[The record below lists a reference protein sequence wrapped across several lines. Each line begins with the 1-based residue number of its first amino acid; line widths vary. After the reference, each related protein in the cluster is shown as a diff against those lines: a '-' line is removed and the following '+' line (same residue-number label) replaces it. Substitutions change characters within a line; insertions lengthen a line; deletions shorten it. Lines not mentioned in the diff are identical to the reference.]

1 MGSEA
6 LPRVWFSKPLS
17 RSVIRM
23 VVDLLKVTGTSTGLG
38 RELAE
43 LILEKGEIVVAT
55 ARTPSTLDALSS
67 KYPASRLLVQKL
79 DITDQQQIIDAFS
92 KAKEV
97 FGRLDIIVNNAGF
110 GNLGEFEILDEGE
123 SRDVFETNVWG
134 TLKVTK
140 EAVRFLRDENSPGV
154 GGRLWQMSSYLGL
167 VGWSSLSM
175 YSASK
180 FGKHYVITFRS
191 LAHARLLT
199 LFGDSYRRHD

>member
-1 MGSEA
+1 M
-6 LPRVWFSKPLS
+6 LQ
-17 RSVIRM
+17 
-23 VVDLLKVTGTSTGLG
+23 VTGTSTGLG

-67 KYPASRLLVQKL
+67 MYPASRLLVQKL
-79 DITDQQQIIDAFS
+79 DITDQQQIIHAFS

-110 GNLGEFEILDEGE
+110 GNLGEFEIIDEGQ
-123 SRDVFETNVWG
+123 SRDVFETNFWG
-134 TLKVTK
+134 TVKATK
-140 EAVRFLRDENSPGV
+140 EAIRFLRDENPSGA

-167 VGWSSLSM
+167 VGWPGLSM

-180 FGKHYVITFRS
+180 FGKHSDLSS
-191 LAHARLLT
+191 LRHARRRLT
-199 LFGDSYRRHD
+199 LIHASYRRYD

>member
-1 MGSEA
+1 MFCWAFGT
-6 LPRVWFSKPLS
+6 
-17 RSVIRM
+17 
-23 VVDLLKVTGTSTGLG
+23 DLLQVTGTSTGLG

-67 KYPASRLLVQKL
+67 KYPTSRLLVKKL
-79 DITDQQQIIDAFS
+79 DITNQQQIIEAFS

-97 FGRLDIIVNNAGF
+97 FGRLDVIVNNAGF
-110 GNLGEFEILDEGE
+110 GGSFGEFEILDEGQ

-140 EAVRFLRDENSPGV
+140 EAIRFLRDENPSGA
-154 GGRLWQMSSYLGL
+154 GGRLWQMSSYAGL
-167 VGWSSLSM
+167 VGWPGLSM

-180 FGKHYVITFRS
+180 FGKHIDLSS
-191 LAHARLLT
+191 LRHTRRRLT
-199 LFGDSYRRHD
+199 LMVYTSYRRYD